1 MLNDSFWIILILN
14 VNVLLG
20 LDLSLDMIRFDFQN
34 SFGLIFESFI
44 NEDYGLYLNYLTVA
58 I

>member
-1 MLNDSFWIILILN
+1 MILN

-34 SFGLIFESFI
+34 SFGLIFVSFI